1 MDLIFK
7 NAAAELRGAPRC
19 ALRPCAPDMGFPQQ
33 RVGSACVRRGRGVL
47 SPRKPVDNA
56 NDLIFLGAPSANS
69 GQPLRTVCLGV
80 ESLGGRGQQSAGE
93 RASTPRGPTGLLC
106 VRNTVSVRRSPHGE
120 STPLS
125 LPCSTATAIAREH
138 GSRGDRRGP
147 TKLAPHGPK
156 AKCRARG
163 RVSPALG
170 HRPPAA
176 GSTSPAPNSLVYKVG
191 TVVPRCA
198 ASPLTILVTGGQP
211 CSRTTKWK
219 IPEISSS

>member
-1 MDLIFK
+1 MGRPSL
-7 NAAAELRGAPRC
+7 C
-19 ALRPCAPDMGFPQQ
+19 SSTLRP
-33 RVGSACVRRGRGVL
+33 RHGVSTATRWFCL
-47 SPRKPVDNA
+47 CEKGTRSPLPESRLTTPTTSSSWER
-56 NDLIFLGAPSANS
+56 L
-69 GQPLRTVCLGV
+69 LRTPGSPCGLCVWGWKA
-80 ESLGGRGQQSAGE
+80 SAGE
-93 RASTPRGPTGLLC
+93 ASRALGSGPAPLEVRPASHAPVTGLLC
-106 VRNTVSVRRSPHGE
+106 VLNTVSVRRSPHGE

-125 LPCSTATAIAREH
+125 LPCSTATAVAREH

-176 GSTSPAPNSLVYKVG
+176 GSASPAPNSLVYKVG